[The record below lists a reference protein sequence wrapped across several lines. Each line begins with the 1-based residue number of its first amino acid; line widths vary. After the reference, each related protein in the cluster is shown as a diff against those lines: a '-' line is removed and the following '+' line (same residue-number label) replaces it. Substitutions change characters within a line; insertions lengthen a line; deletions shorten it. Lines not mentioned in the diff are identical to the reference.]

1 MNKSKIY
8 FAYLEASAGISGDM
22 MLGALLDLG
31 VEPSLFK
38 EKIAALKLPLEIK
51 IKETKRASIRGLK
64 VDIEVKRKK
73 QIRRKWSDI
82 ESFIQASPFSF
93 SVKKNSLAIFKRLF
107 EAEAKVHGRSFR
119 EAHLHEAGADDAI
132 VDIMGSCYLAECL
145 QIEDFFCSPLNVGQG
160 WVKTSHGHL
169 AVPPPAVAELL
180 RNIPVYSACVK
191 EELVT
196 PTGAAIISTLAKKFL
211 TFPELCYQKI
221 GYGAGHRNFT
231 NFPNILRIFY
241 GEKKDLQPEKKV
253 YLIEANIDDSNPQI
267 LGAFFET
274 ALNLG
279 ALDIFLTPIVMKK
292 NRLATKLTIL
302 AEIDKIDNLI
312 EAVFKETSTVG
323 VRYFPLERRVLA
335 RESTQVTILGEKV
348 ALKTAYYEGNEVN
361 VQPEFSDCL
370 KIAKKHNLP
379 LKEVI
384 QRALKE
390 YFRKKKKMK
399 NILAKKANRDKELKS
414 GFKEN

>member
-1 MNKSKIY
+1 M
-8 FAYLEASAGISGDM
+8 
-22 MLGALLDLG
+22 
-31 VEPSLFK
+31 
-38 EKIAALKLPLEIK
+38 
-51 IKETKRASIRGLK
+51 T
-64 VDIEVKRKK
+64 
-73 QIRRKWSDI
+73 
-82 ESFIQASPFSF
+82 
-93 SVKKNSLAIFKRLF
+93 IFKRLF
-107 EAEAKVHGRSFR
+107 EAEAKVHGRNFQGT
-119 EAHLHEAGADDAI
+119 HLHEAGADDAI
-132 VDIMGSCYLAECL
+132 VDIVGSCFLAESL
-145 QIEDFFCSPLNVGQG
+145 HIEDFYSSPLNVGQG
-160 WVKTSHGHL
+160 WVKTSHGYL
-169 AVPPPAVAELL
+169 AVPPPAVADPL
-180 RNIPVYSACVK
+180 RGIPVYSAWAK

-196 PTGAAIISTLAKKFL
+196 PTGAAIVSTLAKKFISL
-211 TFPELCYQKI
+211 PELCYQKI
-221 GYGAGHRNFT
+221 GYGAGRRNFS

-241 GEKKDLQPEKKV
+241 GEKKNFQPEKKL
-253 YLIEANIDDSNPQI
+253 YLIEANIDDSNPQV

-279 ALDIFLTPIVMKK
+279 ALDIFLTPVVMKK
-292 NRLATKLTIL
+292 NRLATKLTVL

-390 YFRKKKKMK
+390 YFREKKKMK